1 MFRSELALRLIT
13 AVVALPLLIGV
24 ILAGSELTAAVL
36 ALALTVAYVEFMSAG
51 NVRLL
56 DPLVWVGVAGIGG
69 LAGAAASADIPLAW
83 PLTAAVMALLATP
96 VVEELLRRERR
107 GGLDSAPSFAEIWR
121 ATGLAIVGLVYIGW
135 LGAFAV
141 LLRILPAGDEWL
153 LLALFSVILTDT
165 GAFATG
171 KLLGRHKL
179 APRISPNKTVEG
191 ALGGWAVGFS
201 AVILLRF
208 LPDIEIDYWRIVL
221 LALVLPLFAQIG
233 DLAASMIKRAMD
245 MKDFSQLLPG
255 HGGLLDRFD
264 SLLFGI
270 PTVYLFVRWLS
281 L

>member
-1 MFRSELALRLIT
+1 VLRSELTLRLIT
-13 AVVALPLLIGV
+13 AAVAVPLLVGV

-36 ALALTVAYVEFMSAG
+36 ALALSVAYLEFMSAG
-51 NVRLL
+51 NVRLR
-56 DPLVWVGVAGIGG
+56 DPLVWVGVAGIGA
-69 LAGAAASADIPLAW
+69 LAGAAASPDIPLAW
-83 PLTAAVMALLATP
+83 PLTAAVIALLATP
-96 VVEELLRRERR
+96 VMEELVRRERR
-107 GGLDSAPSFAEIWR
+107 DLLDAAPSVAEVWR

-141 LLRILPAGDEWL
+141 LLRKLPAGDEWL

-165 GAFATG
+165 GAFGTG
-171 KLLGRHKL
+171 KLFGRHQL

-221 LALVLPLFAQIG
+221 LAVVLPLFAQIG
-233 DLAASMIKRAMD
+233 DLVASMIKRAMD
-245 MKDFSQLLPG
+245 VKDFSQLLPG
-255 HGGLLDRFD
+255 HGGVLDRFD

>member
-1 MFRSELALRLIT
+1 MLRSELALRLIT
-13 AVVALPLLIGV
+13 AAVAVPLLVGV

-36 ALALTVAYVEFMSAG
+36 ALALSVAYVEFMSAG
-51 NVRLL
+51 SVRLR
-56 DPLVWVGVAGIGG
+56 DPLVWVGVAGIGA

-96 VVEELLRRERR
+96 VVEELVRRERR
-107 GGLDSAPSFAEIWR
+107 DGLNSAPSFAEICR
-121 ATGLAIVGLVYIGW
+121 ATGLAIVGLLYIGW

-141 LLRILPAGDEWL
+141 LLRNLSAGDEWL

-171 KLLGRHKL
+171 KLFGRHKL

-191 ALGGWAVGFS
+191 ALGGWAMGFS

-233 DLAASMIKRAMD
+233 DLAASIIKRAMD
-245 MKDFSQLLPG
+245 MNDFSQLLPG

-281 L
+281 P

>member
-13 AVVALPLLIGV
+13 AVVALPLLVGV
-24 ILAGSELTAAVL
+24 ILAGSELTAAALTL
-36 ALALTVAYVEFMSAG
+36 ALSVAYVEFMSAG
-51 NVRLL
+51 NVRLH

-69 LAGAAASADIPLAW
+69 LAGAALSTDIPLAW

-96 VVEELLRRERR
+96 VVEELLRRD
-107 GGLDSAPSFAEIWR
+107 GQNSAPSFAEFWR

-141 LLRILPAGDEWL
+141 LLRMLPAGDEWL

-171 KLLGRHKL
+171 KLFGRHKL

-233 DLAASMIKRAMD
+233 DLAASMIKRAME